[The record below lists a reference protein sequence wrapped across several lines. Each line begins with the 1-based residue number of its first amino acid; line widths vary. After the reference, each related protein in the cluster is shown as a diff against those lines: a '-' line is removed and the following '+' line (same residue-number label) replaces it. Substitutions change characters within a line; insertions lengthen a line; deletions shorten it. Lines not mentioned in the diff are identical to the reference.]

1 MQSASLSA
9 RVLGT
14 PGQIWSGARTSMR
27 GGVEWSALLVFLL
40 TLSIARSTATAAWVP
55 GMDAVPLI
63 ALSGA
68 LLMAVVAVLPVRWP
82 IGLGFGMLLGPIAAG
97 LAAWPTVHAMHPTD
111 YGLDVWWTRLTDR
124 SGPREAA
131 GGCAVGFL
139 GERGGRDG
147 GAERDRDHASA
158 PFHNRPHARCR
169 VQRVFELGA
178 APAKTQPSRHH
189 RERVRRIGINRI
201 CR

>member
-27 GGVEWSALLVFLL
+27 GGVAWSALLVFLL

-82 IGLGFGMLLGPIAAG
+82 IGLGFGIPLGPI
-97 LAAWPTVHAMHPTD
+97 P
-111 YGLDVWWTRLTDR
+111 
-124 SGPREAA
+124 PRP
-131 GGCAVGFL
+131 
-139 GERGGRDG
+139 
-147 GAERDRDHASA
+147 A
-158 PFHNRPHARCR
+158 PSPP
-169 VQRVFELGA
+169 V
-178 APAKTQPSRHH
+178 PSL
-189 RERVRRIGINRI
+189 
-201 CR
+201 